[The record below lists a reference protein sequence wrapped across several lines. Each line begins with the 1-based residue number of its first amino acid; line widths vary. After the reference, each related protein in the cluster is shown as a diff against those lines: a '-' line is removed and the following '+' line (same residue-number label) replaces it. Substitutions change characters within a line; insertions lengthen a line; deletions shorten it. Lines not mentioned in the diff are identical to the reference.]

1 MANSIRRTD
10 MDNRD
15 PLSDPETEEPA
26 NLKFLR
32 RLVTVLT
39 ATMIGGVLI
48 IISLIVMRF
57 YDVPPVL
64 PDQINLP
71 AGTSAVS
78 FTQGPD
84 WFAVVT
90 DQNEILVFDRVTGKL
105 KQSVTI
111 E

>member
-1 MANSIRRTD
+1 MENP
-10 MDNRD
+10 D
-15 PLSDPETEEPA
+15 PLSDAETVEPA

-48 IISLIVMRF
+48 IIGLIVMRF
-57 YDVPPVL
+57 YDVPPAL
-64 PDQINLP
+64 PDSITLP
-71 AGTSAVS
+71 DGASAVS

-90 DQNEILVFDRVTGKL
+90 DQNDILIFDRVTGKL
-105 KQSVTI
+105 KQSVAI
-111 E
+111 D